1 MPPLGS
7 GGKGKGKH
15 QQRDARRSRSR
26 NTTPSSVLST
36 GTTVAGPTTT
46 PLLELETSR
55 LLVSPKP
62 NYSEII
68 DYLETHGTRLEPKSL
83 HDIIDQLKHL
93 SESAEKRA
101 ESCEKAIRLIH
112 EQKKEL
118 ESDQQHRERE
128 AEQAR
133 RVKARKEEA
142 HSQKNPKAKKRKDRP
157 ETVDNVE
164 IKREDE
170 PSKIKIGR
178 AIGTPGPVDSPS
190 PSKKTKLSP
199 GTSSLSEVADSPE
212 AAAASAHASPTK
224 SDVSMS
230 DAEDNRIIHG
240 PPPVPHQGFFP
251 DPMAPDPA
259 IYHIREV
266 TPGMTDEEK
275 KEIYG
280 VTAFPTKDLSDEIA
294 GTPPDK
300 DFSNAKPTNQVAAST
315 FLTYVEPYVRPLTEE
330 DVAWLRERGDRV
342 TPFLA
347 VPRGKKSYQEIW
359 AEEDGLMHVDNNN
372 EKKLSP
378 NEPRGSIEA
387 INDDNL
393 ATDQVSTG
401 PLAARLL
408 SLLKFEHRS
417 PANENANG
425 TNDLNT
431 FMATDGNDTMDLD
444 GLTNGQ
450 DNADKPLAPAA
461 AIAEQAGGKQA
472 SSQRLDYVQSEE
484 RIKGELRHLGLL
496 GQDEEPD
503 YDAHHDD
510 DISERLRLLQA
521 ELRRVLIV
529 NGARKARLLDLAK
542 ERLAYQ
548 EYSTIHEDLD
558 SQVQQAYL
566 KRTRTLGKTKKGGP
580 GANKPRPGS
589 HGAGGPGTAVSV
601 NRARDIGDN
610 ARMLMDRRKRWEN
623 CIGPVFKDMKHGIP
637 DKNTTIWDPKIMEAY
652 EKAEL
657 EALEEEAAVE

>member
-7 GGKGKGKH
+7 ASKSKGKKV
-15 QQRDARRSRSR
+15 DARRSRSR
-26 NTTPSSVLST
+26 NTTPSSVLSASAPT
-36 GTTVAGPTTT
+36 SGPTTT
-46 PLLELETSR
+46 PLLELETSK

-62 NYSEII
+62 NYGEII
-68 DYLETHGTRLEPKSL
+68 DYLETHGTKFEPKSL
-83 HDIIDQLKHL
+83 HDLIDQLKHL
-93 SESAEKRA
+93 SDAAEKRA

-112 EQKKEL
+112 EQKKEID
-118 ESDQQHRERE
+118 SDHQERERQ

-133 RVKARKEEA
+133 RTKARKEESQ
-142 HSQKNPKAKKRKDRP
+142 SQKNPKAKKRKDRQ
-157 ETVDNVE
+157 ETFDSVE
-164 IKREDE
+164 IKREADE
-170 PSKIKIGR
+170 PSKTKIR
-178 AIGTPGPVDSPS
+178 AANTPGPVDSPS

-199 GTSSLSEVADSPE
+199 GTSSLSEVVDSPD

-230 DAEDNRIIHG
+230 DAEENRVIHRQ
-240 PPPVPHQGFFP
+240 PRIPQQGFFP
-251 DPMAPDPA
+251 DPLAPDPV
-259 IYHIREV
+259 IYHIRDV
-266 TPGMTDEEK
+266 TPGMSEEER

-280 VTAFPTKDLSDEIA
+280 VTSFPTRDLKDEMA

-300 DFSNAKPTNQVAAST
+300 DFSNAKPTNQVSANT
-315 FLTYVEPYVRPLTEE
+315 FLTFVEPYVRPLIEE
-330 DVAWLRERGDRV
+330 DMAFLRERGDRT

-347 VPRGKKSYQEIW
+347 VPRGKRSYQEIW
-359 AEEDGLMHVDNNN
+359 AEEDGTVVVDGGSD
-372 EKKLSP
+372 KSP
-378 NEPRGSIEA
+378 GNHPRGSMEQIS
-387 INDDNL
+387 DDNL

-401 PLAARLL
+401 PLASRLL
-408 SLLKFEHRS
+408 SLLKFEHRA
-417 PANENANG
+417 PAIDTNGIGENAFN
-425 TNDLNT
+425 
-431 FMATDGNDTMDLD
+431 ADGNDTMDLD
-444 GLTNGQ
+444 GLMNGH
-450 DNADKPLAPAA
+450 DPSEKPLAPAA
-461 AIAEQAGGKQA
+461 AIADLAGSKA
-472 SSQRLDYVQSEE
+472 SNSQRLDYVQTED

-496 GQDEEPD
+496 GQDENPD

-521 ELRRVLIV
+521 ELRRVMIT

-580 GANKPRPGS
+580 GAKPRPGV
-589 HGAGGPGTAVSV
+589 AGPGTALSLS
-601 NRARDIGDN
+601 RARDIGDS
-610 ARMLMDRRKRWEN
+610 ARMLMDRRKRWET

-637 DKNTTIWDPKIMEAY
+637 EKDTTIWESKAMEAY

-657 EALEEEAAVE
+657 EALEEEAE

>member
-7 GGKGKGKH
+7 AGKGKGKP
-15 QQRDARRSRSR
+15 RDARRSRSR

-36 GTTVAGPTTT
+36 GTAAAAPTTT
-46 PLLELETSR
+46 PLLELEASK

-93 SESAEKRA
+93 SDSAEKRA

-118 ESDQQHRERE
+118 ESDQQHREHE

-133 RVKARKEEA
+133 RAKARKEEV
-142 HSQKNPKAKKRKDRP
+142 HSQKNSKSKKRKDRP
-157 ETVDNVE
+157 ETFDNVE
-164 IKREDE
+164 IKREADE
-170 PSKIKIGR
+170 PTNPKVSR
-178 AIGTPGPVDSPS
+178 NPGTPGPVDSPS

-199 GTSSLSEVADSPE
+199 GTSSLSEVAESPE
-212 AAAASAHASPTK
+212 ATAASAHVSPIK

-230 DAEDNRIIHG
+230 DAEDNHIIHR
-240 PPPVPHQGFFP
+240 PPPLPRQGFFP
-251 DPMAPDPA
+251 DPMASDPV

-266 TPGMTDEEK
+266 TPDMTDEEK

-280 VTAFPTKDLSDEIA
+280 VTSFPTKDLRDEMA

-300 DFSNAKPTNQVAAST
+300 DFSNAKPTNQVAANT
-315 FLTYVEPYVRPLTEE
+315 FLTYVEPFVRPLTEE
-330 DVAWLRERGDRV
+330 DMAWLRERGDRV

-347 VPRGKKSYQEIW
+347 VRRGKQSYQDIW
-359 AEEDGLMHVDNNN
+359 AEEDGMVLVDHNLDKPSLNHA
-372 EKKLSP
+372 
-378 NEPRGSIEA
+378 RGNIEA

-393 ATDQVSTG
+393 STDQVSTG
-401 PLAARLL
+401 PLASRLL

-417 PANENANG
+417 PPGENVNG
-425 TNDLNT
+425 VNDLNS

-444 GLTNGQ
+444 GLTNGP
-450 DNADKPLAPAA
+450 DNSEKPLAPAA
-461 AIAEQAGGKQA
+461 AVAEQAGPRP
-472 SSQRLDYVQSEE
+472 STSQRLDYVQSEE

-496 GQDEEPD
+496 GQEENPD
-503 YDAHHDD
+503 FDAHHDD

-529 NGARKARLLDLAK
+529 NGARKARVLDLAK

-580 GANKPRPGS
+580 GANKPRPGG
-589 HGAGGPGTAVSV
+589 HGIGGPGTAISV

-610 ARMLMDRRKRWEN
+610 ARMLMDRRKRWES

-637 DKNTTIWDPKIMEAY
+637 DKDTTIWDLKIMEAY
-652 EKAEL
+652 EKAEM
-657 EALEEEAAVE
+657 EALEEEAEAGE

>member
-36 GTTVAGPTTT
+36 GTT
-46 PLLELETSR
+46 
-55 LLVSPKP
+55 
-62 NYSEII
+62 
-68 DYLETHGTRLEPKSL
+68 THGTRLEPKSL